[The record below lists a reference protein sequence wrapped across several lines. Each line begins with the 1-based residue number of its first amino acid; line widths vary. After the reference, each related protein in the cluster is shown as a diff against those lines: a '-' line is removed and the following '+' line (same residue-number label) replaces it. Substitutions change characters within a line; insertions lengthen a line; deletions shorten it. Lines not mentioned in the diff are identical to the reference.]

1 MTGRVDCRGDGYV
14 VFDNT
19 KSKTSTDFVG
29 TARIPGQGSESSGVV
44 TVAAGGRYVLGI
56 TGFSVPG
63 TVFTFTANG
72 ELKLTLTTKACTPT
86 KPGKPGTSSKPGKPS
101 ASPSKGKF
109 GKPVAAAPG
118 SESSDSKTAQTSS
131 ERPAKVNTDLGED
144 GVGSVPAGLGLL
156 VLTGAAAVAAV
167 RRR

>member
-1 MTGRVDCRGDGYV
+1 VTGRVDCRGDGYV

-86 KPGKPGTSSKPGKPS
+86 KPGKPS

-118 SESSDSKTAQTSS
+118 SESSDSKAAQTSS
-131 ERPAKVNTDLGED
+131 GRPTKVNTDLGED
-144 GVGSVPAGLGLL
+144 GAGSVPAGLGLL
-156 VLTGAAAVAAV
+156 VLTGAAAGAAV